1 MNISIIVEN
10 DKVFA
15 LKTWEESI
23 NLINKKNKI
32 RSIWLA
38 KNELKKM
45 SFFDQLIWYFTTIG
59 ALNFF
64 KLSFF
69 TFYSFFLRIVNNKP
83 LGFKKLSKSYNIGFF
98 KYDKKVPEIFDNHL
112 RENKIDILII
122 MIGFVLPKSTIN
134 SVRLGVINKHASL
147 LPSFR
152 GLWPYFWTI
161 LYDSELGV
169 SYHLVSENIDS
180 GKILFQYRI
189 INRFNSMTGFYLYVF
204 SKFKYHINE
213 AINNLIEEKFI
224 NNDIKKSTYFSLPN
238 KRDYEIFSKKSAIIL
253 FDDFFYLKKL
263 YE

>member
-1 MNISIIVEN
+1 
-10 DKVFA
+10 
-15 LKTWEESI
+15 
-23 NLINKKNKI
+23 
-32 RSIWLA
+32 
-38 KNELKKM
+38 
-45 SFFDQLIWYFTTIG
+45 
-59 ALNFF
+59 
-64 KLSFF
+64 
-69 TFYSFFLRIVNNKP
+69 
-83 LGFKKLSKSYNIGFF
+83 
-98 KYDKKVPEIFDNHL
+98 L

-224 NNDIKKSTYFSLPN
+224 NNDTKKSTYFSLPN